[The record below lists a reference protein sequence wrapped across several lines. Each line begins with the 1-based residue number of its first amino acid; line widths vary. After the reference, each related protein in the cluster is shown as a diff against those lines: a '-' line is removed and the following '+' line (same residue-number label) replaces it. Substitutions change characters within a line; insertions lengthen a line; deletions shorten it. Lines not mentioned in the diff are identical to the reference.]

1 MSYSNRQQR
10 NNNVINRHCRYC
22 HDKEA
27 SLNYKDAQNLSQY
40 ITERGKI
47 IPSRITGN
55 CAYHQ
60 RLLQSEVKRA
70 RAVALLPFSS
80 NHQ

>member
-1 MSYSNRQQR
+1 MNYSNRQQR
-10 NNNVINRHCRYC
+10 NVINRHCRYC
-22 HDKEA
+22 NDKEA
-27 SLNYKDAQNLSQY
+27 SINYKDTQNLSQY

-47 IPSRITGN
+47 IPARITGN

-70 RAVALLPFSS
+70 RSIALLPFTTH
-80 NHQ
+80 HQ